1 MSLSPKYR
9 KITHTHTR
17 VSIVQ
22 TVSLLTRAPLKMS
35 QSRTFSFHLKKP
47 GRKMQIY
54 VFHFLINPSDQN
66 ILCIQDKKNQLEE
79 FYRGSVDP
87 RYDWNSVV
95 MIKNPTIDFIS

>member
-35 QSRTFSFHLKKP
+35 QSRTFSFHLKKR

-66 ILCIQDKKNQLEE
+66 ILCIQDKKNQLAK

-95 MIKNPTIDFIS
+95 MIKNPAIDSIS